1 VIDDF
6 VLNGEFMLKFPRT
19 SLSTARSAVLLA
31 SALLSMSM
39 PATAEALP
47 AYPFIHV
54 TGSAYQQVMPD
65 IAAVDFEVVAVDADP
80 AVARSTVEA
89 RIGEARALMQQLS
102 LDPDDLVVRE
112 IRQSEPKDKQPA
124 GGGPVYEVRCD
135 VHINVRN
142 VSNWPALAGGL
153 LGKANLDGF
162 ASSFDLSNMDQVN
175 DQLVTEAIADARRR
189 AGVMAAADGR
199 RLGAMMAATPQDLK
213 NLTTSM
219 GLERSD
225 FRYQRDTSNARP
237 GDTDRDTFVMVQM
250 LKLRQPVDVIFRI
263 EGAAQAKR
271 TK

>member
-1 VIDDF
+1 
-6 VLNGEFMLKFPRT
+6 MLKKT
-19 SLSTARSAVLLA
+19 LLSAVFLFTA
-31 SALLSMSM
+31 GSAV
-39 PATAEALP
+39 AESLP

-54 TGSAYQQVMPD
+54 TGSAYQQLMPD
-65 IAAVDFEVVAVDADP
+65 IAAVDFEVVATDADP
-80 AVARSTVEA
+80 AVARNTVEA
-89 RIGEARALMQQLS
+89 RINEARELMKQLS
-102 LDPDDLVVRE
+102 LDPEDLVVRE

-124 GGGPVYEVRCD
+124 GGGPVVEVRCD

-162 ASSFDLSNMDQVN
+162 ASSFDLSNMEQVN

-199 RLGAMMAATPQDLK
+199 RLGPMMAATPQDLK

-225 FRYQRDTSNARP
+225 FRFQRNPSNARS
-237 GDTDRDTFVMVQM
+237 GNTDRDTFVMVQM

-263 EGAAQAKR
+263 EGAAPAKR

>member
-1 VIDDF
+1 
-6 VLNGEFMLKFPRT
+6 MLKKT
-19 SLSTARSAVLLA
+19 LSSAAL
-31 SALLSMSM
+31 SAAFLFAAA
-39 PATAEALP
+39 PAKAESLP

-54 TGSAYQQVMPD
+54 IGSSYQQVMPD
-65 IAAVDFEVVAVDADP
+65 LAAVDFEVVATDADP
-80 AVARSTVEA
+80 AVARNTVEA
-89 RIGEARALMQQLS
+89 RINEARELMKQLS
-102 LDPDDLVVRE
+102 LDPEDLVVRE

-124 GGGPVYEVRCD
+124 SGGPVYEVRCD

-162 ASSFDLSNMDQVN
+162 ASSFDLSNMEQVN

-189 AGVMAAADGR
+189 AGVMAAAGGR
-199 RLGAMMAATPQDLK
+199 RLGPMMAATPQDLK

-225 FRYQRDTSNARP
+225 FRYQRNTSNARP

-263 EGAAQAKR
+263 EGAAAGKR

>member
-1 VIDDF
+1 
-6 VLNGEFMLKFPRT
+6 MLKKT
-19 SLSTARSAVLLA
+19 LLSAALLITAA
-31 SALLSMSM
+31 SA
-39 PATAEALP
+39 AAESLP

-54 TGSAYQQVMPD
+54 TGSSYQQVMPD
-65 IAAVDFEVVAVDADP
+65 IAAVDFEVVALDADP
-80 AVARSTVEA
+80 AVAKSTVEA
-89 RIGEARALMQQLS
+89 RINEARELMKQLS
-102 LDPDDLVVRE
+102 LDPEDLVVRE

-124 GGGPVYEVRCD
+124 SGGPVYEVRCD

-162 ASSFDLSNMDQVN
+162 ASSFDLSNMEQVN
-175 DQLVTEAIADARRR
+175 DQLVTEAILDARRR

-199 RLGAMMAATPQDLK
+199 RLGPMMAATPQDLK

-219 GLERSD
+219 GLERGD
-225 FRYQRDTSNARP
+225 FRFQRNASNARP
-237 GDTDRDTFVMVQM
+237 GETDRDTFVMVQT

-263 EGAAQAKR
+263 EGAAPARR